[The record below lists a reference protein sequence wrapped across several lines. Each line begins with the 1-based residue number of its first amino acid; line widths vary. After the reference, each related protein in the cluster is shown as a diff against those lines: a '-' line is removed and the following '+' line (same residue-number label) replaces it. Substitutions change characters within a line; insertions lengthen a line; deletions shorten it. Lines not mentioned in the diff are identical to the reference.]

1 MVACWLH
8 REISMKEDCATGMSA
23 PHGCIDD
30 KVVVE
35 TFKEAL
41 KERIGADR
49 FRMWFTHGVAFAVQ
63 ATPAPKAAG
72 GENAAENSQHAE
84 AREQSLAQPSLG
96 SPAFDS
102 APFDSAALPSRLD
115 SGPRLVVLVSGQFAL
130 DRLRQN
136 FLQQIRAA
144 AAQACGSTLAVA
156 IELGRPEPTQVELPL
171 ESDDSEDSG
180 SSTTA
185 AAVTPQTLTSVSMG
199 ALSSGTGSVGTAPM
213 AQSSAA
219 ATERAS
225 SPARARGTQ
234 SPARRARDTHGSPQ
248 RKRSSAQPLSSLI
261 AAGSVR
267 SPKPKKSRPVDD
279 GSQPPLPI
287 FEPTGTAAPD
297 ATTSPAVHA
306 GSSNGKPALPRDA
319 MTLSSFVAGTSN
331 QLAHTAVMMACQ
343 SPGSAT
349 PLFLYGPSGIGKTH
363 LVNAIADQFR
373 RRHRMRTV
381 VQLSGEK
388 FTNDFCKSVGTT
400 GLPAFRK
407 RYREVDALLIDGV
420 QFLSAKS
427 ATLREMLYTVEALI
441 EAGRPIVFTANQ
453 APSEIEGLSRELS
466 GRMASGLVCPMHSLD
481 STTRETVLRRLVQQR
496 CSIQWPDE
504 MITEVNAQLAGDG
517 RVLSGMVNL
526 VATLQKMFGRMA
538 TMDEIRQFGG
548 NLLRVGQASVTLST
562 IERTVCEAFKVPLED
577 LRGSSQARAVCEP
590 RMLAMYLSRQLTS
603 SAYAEIANHFGGRSH
618 STAIAAEKNVK
629 KWLESGKAIGRG
641 PTAVSAR
648 EAIDRIENQ
657 LRTA

>member
-1 MVACWLH
+1 
-8 REISMKEDCATGMSA
+8 MKEDCATGMSA

-63 ATPAPKAAG
+63 AATAENTAS
-72 GENAAENSQHAE
+72 GENAVGGLQHTETPEPTFA
-84 AREQSLAQPSLG
+84 ST
-96 SPAFDS
+96 DV
-102 APFDSAALPSRLD
+102 PSRLD

-144 AAQACGSTLAVA
+144 AAQACGSPLAVA
-156 IELGRPEPTQVELPL
+156 IELGRPQPTQVELPL
-171 ESDDSEDSG
+171 ESDEAAENGNSEQAG
-180 SSTTA
+180 NA
-185 AAVTPQTLTSVSMG
+185 AAMAPAALASVCVG
-199 ALSSGTGSVGTAPM
+199 ANGPAGTGAM
-213 AQSSAA
+213 AQPAASA
-219 ATERAS
+219 TGQTAS
-225 SPARARGTQ
+225 SPRARRLQ
-234 SPARRARDTHGSPQ
+234 SPTRRARETHGSPQ
-248 RKRSSAQPLSSLI
+248 RKRSAAQPLSSLI

-279 GSQPPLPI
+279 GTQPSLPN
-287 FEPTGTAAPD
+287 FESTETAAAEASGTAGMP
-297 ATTSPAVHA
+297 A
-306 GSSNGKPALPRDA
+306 GSSNGKPTLPRDA

-373 RRHRMRTV
+373 RRHGMRTV

-496 CSIQWPDE
+496 CSIPWPDE

-517 RVLSGMVNL
+517 RVLSGIVNL

-562 IERTVCEAFKVPLED
+562 IERTVCEAFNVPLED

-641 PTAVSAR
+641 PTSVSAR

>member
-1 MVACWLH
+1 
-8 REISMKEDCATGMSA
+8 MKEDCATGMSA

-63 ATPAPKAAG
+63 ATPAL
-72 GENAAENSQHAE
+72 NADDGNIVAQGVSQNE
-84 AREQSLAQPSLG
+84 GSNPSP
-96 SPAFDS
+96 SSVAMTS
-102 APFDSAALPSRLD
+102 TLPS
-115 SGPRLVVLVSGQFAL
+115 STRLVVLVSGQFAL

-171 ESDDSEDSG
+171 ESEESASSDVAGDSPMVQ
-180 SSTTA
+180 A
-185 AAVTPQTLTSVSMG
+185 AASTKFASDKPTPRRTRSQTGRS
-199 ALSSGTGSVGTAPM
+199 
-213 AQSSAA
+213 
-219 ATERAS
+219 
-225 SPARARGTQ
+225 
-234 SPARRARDTHGSPQ
+234 RDQHGSAP
-248 RKRSSAQPLSSLI
+248 RKRSSAQSLSSLI

-279 GSQPPLPI
+279 GVQPPLPI
-287 FEPTGTAAPD
+287 FDNASPTSAANSNTRNQAAPAD
-297 ATTSPAVHA
+297 
-306 GSSNGKPALPRDA
+306 GKPVLPRDL
-319 MTLSSFVAGTSN
+319 MTLSSFVSGVSN

-363 LVNAIADQFR
+363 LINAIADQFR

-441 EAGRPIVFTANQ
+441 EAGRPIIFTANQ

-466 GRMASGLVCPMHSLD
+466 GRMASGLVCPMHPLD
-481 STTRETVLRRLVQQR
+481 ATTRETVLRRLVQQR
-496 CSIQWPDE
+496 CSIAWPDE

-517 RVLSGMVNL
+517 RVLSGIVNL

-562 IERTVCEAFKVPLED
+562 IERTVCEAFKVPVED

-641 PTAVSAR
+641 PTSVSAR

>member
-1 MVACWLH
+1 
-8 REISMKEDCATGMSA
+8 MKEDCATGMSA

-63 ATPAPKAAG
+63 ATAANHAVG

-84 AREQSLAQPSLG
+84 AREQSLAQPSFG
-96 SPAFDS
+96 SPA
-102 APFDSAALPSRLD
+102 FDSAALPSRLD
-115 SGPRLVVLVSGQFAL
+115 AGPRLVVLVSGQFAL

-180 SSTTA
+180 SSTCA
-185 AAVTPQTLTSVSMG
+185 AAVTPQTLAIVS
-199 ALSSGTGSVGTAPM
+199 TGTASTDAAST
-213 AQSSAA
+213 AQPTAA
-219 ATERAS
+219 ATERAMT
-225 SPARARGTQ
+225 PARARRTQ
-234 SPARRARDTHGSPQ
+234 PPARRARDTHGSPQ

-279 GSQPPLPI
+279 GTQPPLPM

-297 ATTSPAVHA
+297 ATAPPAVHA
-306 GSSNGKPALPRDA
+306 GSSNSKPALPRDA

-481 STTRETVLRRLVQQR
+481 STTRETVLRRLIQQR
-496 CSIQWPDE
+496 CSIEWPDE

-641 PTAVSAR
+641 PTSVSAR

>member
-1 MVACWLH
+1 
-8 REISMKEDCATGMSA
+8 MSA

-63 ATPAPKAAG
+63 PSPIAKTDDDEAS
-72 GENAAENSQHAE
+72 GEVEGVPGELTYPS
-84 AREQSLAQPSLG
+84 SL
-96 SPAFDS
+96 
-102 APFDSAALPSRLD
+102 LD
-115 SGPRLVVLVSGQFAL
+115 SGMRLVVLVSGQFAL

-156 IELGRPEPTQVELPL
+156 VELGRPEPTQVELPL
-171 ESDDSEDSG
+171 DSDDADEVLPQPAREHTLAAQAKS
-180 SSTTA
+180 
-185 AAVTPQTLTSVSMG
+185 AAVASKTTRPSRVPK
-199 ALSSGTGSVGTAPM
+199 AHAKSSRKRGP
-213 AQSSAA
+213 AQS
-219 ATERAS
+219 
-225 SPARARGTQ
+225 
-234 SPARRARDTHGSPQ
+234 
-248 RKRSSAQPLSSLI
+248 LSSLL
-261 AAGSVR
+261 ANGSAR
-267 SPKPKKSRPVDD
+267 SPKPKKSRPIDN
-279 GSQPPLPI
+279 GLQPALPN
-287 FEPTGTAAPD
+287 FETAD
-297 ATTSPAVHA
+297 SPAIATSEA
-306 GSSNGKPALPRDA
+306 GKPASTPSGKPALPRDS
-319 MTLSSFVAGTSN
+319 MTLSSFVAGSSN

-363 LVNAIADQFR
+363 LINAIAEQFR
-373 RRHRMRTV
+373 RRHRMRSV

-441 EAGRPIVFTANQ
+441 EAGRPIIFTANQ

-481 STTRETVLRRLVQQR
+481 ATTRGTVLRRLVEQR
-496 CSIQWPDE
+496 CSIPWPEE
-504 MITEVNAQLAGDG
+504 MIAEVNAHLAGDG
-517 RVLSGMVNL
+517 RVLSGIVNL

-548 NLLRVGQASVTLST
+548 DLLRVGQASVTLST
-562 IERTVCEAFKVPLED
+562 IERTVCQAFQLPIED

-603 SAYAEIANHFGGRSH
+603 SAYAEIAHHFGGRSH

-641 PTAVSAR
+641 PTSVSAR
-648 EAIDRIENQ
+648 EAVDRIENQ